1 MHFKQISLISLA
13 IAFAAASPAQTNP
26 KVLHARENNKA
37 EYINPEEPKMSLDEQ
52 CMKKTVDGYPFTYW
66 NVVIN
71 DASDFTDDTCGSG
84 FLDNINGRG
93 CAVTGWDCHY
103 ANDDKTMNA
112 GFKTQTT
119 CSDVDISNAI
129 NAAFGGK
136 KVECADYDDHVKCG
150 DDGTCIIDKKG
161 DNIWA

>member
-71 DASDFTDDTCGSG
+71 DASDFTDDTCRSG
-84 FLDNINGRG
+84 FLHNINGRG